1 MKPDGDDVQGLMG
14 EVIEFGYQN
23 LQEEDLDALAEYL
36 LSITPISNELRTD
49 SVENSETE
57 KY

>member
-1 MKPDGDDVQGLMG
+1 MG

-36 LSITPISNELRTD
+36 ASLLPILNDLKP
-49 SVENSETE
+49 ETQ
-57 KY
+57 K